1 MNADGTFLMKEQDF
15 WEIDRRENSG
25 HIDTWI
31 EYLCLERSGPGT
43 CELTIKSHVII
54 DSEYDGNLISDYY
67 DDITGEYDLPEE
79 IQGIKVLGWN
89 SEFLLGVPLENN
101 FQYETLKLSRGN
113 VEHEIRQWIKDVK
126 WDLSNE
132 QISSINKFVSEWTK
146 LLGEFSNWNQIQMMN
161 WKTSTK
167 ESKVRSMR

>member
-1 MNADGTFLMKEQDF
+1 MNVDGTFLMKEQDF

-25 HIDTWI
+25 HVDTWM
-31 EYLCLERSGPGT
+31 EYLCLERSGHGT

-101 FQYETLKLSRGN
+101 FQYETLKLSRGD
-113 VEHEIRQWIKDVK
+113 VEHEVRQWIKDVK

-132 QISSINKFVSEWTK
+132 QISSIKKFVSE
-146 LLGEFSNWNQIQMMN
+146 
-161 WKTSTK
+161 
-167 ESKVRSMR
+167 